1 MRERRLIKQGAYD
14 LPKFRRGDT
23 VMTPA
28 GNATEVDFIEYDKGT
43 HWYYLTNGTVFGEH
57 ELVSI

>member
-1 MRERRLIKQGAYD
+1 MRERRLVKQGAYD
-14 LPKFRRGDT
+14 LPKFRIGNS

-28 GNATEVDFIEYDKGT
+28 GDETEVDFIEYDKGA